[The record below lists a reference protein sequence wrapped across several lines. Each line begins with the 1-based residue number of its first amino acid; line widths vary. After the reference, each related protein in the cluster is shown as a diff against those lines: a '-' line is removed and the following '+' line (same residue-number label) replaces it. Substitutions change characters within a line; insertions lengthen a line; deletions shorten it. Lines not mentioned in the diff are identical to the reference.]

1 MNIDILTKED
11 LQEFKVE
18 LLEEIKKLIDIKS
31 SENKS
36 WLRTTEVKELL
47 KISTGTLQNLR
58 INGILSYTRIG
69 GTLYYKYK
77 DIERLLDSKS

>member
-31 SENKS
+31 SKNKS

-58 INGILSYTRIG
+58 INGTLSYTRIG

>member
-1 MNIDILTKED
+1 MNINILTKED

-36 WLRTTEVKELL
+36 WLRSTEVKELL
-47 KISTGTLQNLR
+47 KISTGTLQKLR
-58 INGILSYTRIG
+58 INGTLSYTRVG
-69 GTLYYKYK
+69 GTLYYKHA
-77 DIERLLDSKS
+77 DIERLLNSKS